1 MSESDVRDA
10 NGRFVKGHPGGP
22 GRPRNPVAVAIA
34 ELDRLG
40 IEVAQRLI
48 GVVAEQALQGNMKA
62 ADMVLQRVW
71 PVRRNRPIEI
81 DTSMASDAEPYTVR
95 EHGSVADA
103 MIEGE
108 ITPQEALA
116 AARVLKS
123 LQEQMKA
130 AENQNVTISYTGGK
144 R

>member
-1 MSESDVRDA
+1 MSESNVRDDS
-10 NGRFVKGHPGGP
+10 GRFVKGHPGGP
-22 GRPRNPVAVAIA
+22 GRPRNPVTVAIA
-34 ELDRLG
+34 ELDRRG

-48 GVVAEQALQGNMKA
+48 GIITEQALQGNLKA

-71 PVRRNRPIEI
+71 PVRRNRPIEV
-81 DTSMASDAEPYTVR
+81 DTSMAPDDEPYTVR
-95 EHGSVADA
+95 EHGSLADA
-103 MIEGE
+103 MIEGQ
-108 ITPQEALA
+108 ITPQEAQA

-130 AENQNVTISYTGGK
+130 AEDHNPAISYTGGK

>member
-130 AENQNVTISYTGGK
+130 AEDQNVTLSYTGGK